1 MFRIV
6 FAVFALLGNIAWAD
20 HQSAFE
26 AFRNVPIEEGLR
38 LARIGASEGA
48 PVPERWHFIVYD
60 PAAEN
65 GLCDYVVADGRVVAR
80 NGISQFAREVQPRDV
95 LPYRSV
101 RVDSDRVA
109 AVVARYADAND
120 VEVGSLNYELRKE
133 PLDAQPVW
141 KITAFDARGE
151 RAGWL
156 MFDAGDGSVI
166 ARGGAF
172 AQRPSLPSVN
182 GEPLFDPTDDDRGA
196 GGFHRQSALEAM
208 PREPETPASRRRPIE
223 VRRAEPVHP
232 ESRPRNIDPFR
243 VVRDLR
249 PF

>member
-1 MFRIV
+1 MIRIF
-6 FAVFALLGNIAWAD
+6 FAAIALLGNFAWAD
-20 HQSAFE
+20 RQSAFE
-26 AFRNVPIEEGLR
+26 AFRSVPAEEGLR

-48 PVPERWHFIVYD
+48 PTPERWHFIVYD
-60 PAAEN
+60 PSSEN

-80 NGISQFAREVQPRDV
+80 NGVSQFAREAQPRDV

-109 AVVARYADAND
+109 AVVTRYADAND
-120 VEVGSLNYELRKE
+120 VEVISLNYELRKE

-151 RAGWL
+151 RVGWL

-172 AQRPSLPSVN
+172 VQRPSLPSVN
-182 GEPLFDPTDDDRGA
+182 GEPLFDPTDDDRGV
-196 GGFHRQSALEAM
+196 GGFHRQSSLESM
-208 PREPETPASRRRPIE
+208 PLDPETSAPLRRPVE

-232 ESRPRNIDPFR
+232 ASRLRNIDPFR
-243 VVRDLR
+243 GVRDLLSL
-249 PF
+249 